1 MSTTL
6 IAILAFGVGLA
17 VATAILK
24 MSSSIPTMLVPTD
37 EVFDKVIIK
46 ALKNLPEDVIAKR
59 EEELKK
65 LHTFCTKD
73 GRTFYEK
80 AEVKEFIAWCLEENR
95 KALKDCVTEFDD
107 LATEFGNTTSDRSE

>member
-1 MSTTL
+1 MSTAL
-6 IAILAFGVGLA
+6 IAILAFGAGLA
-17 VATAILK
+17 VATTILK
-24 MSSSIPTMLVPTD
+24 MNPSNTTMLVPTD

-46 ALKNLPEDVIAKR
+46 ALKILPEDVIAKR

-80 AEVKEFIAWCLEENR
+80 SEVKEFIAWCLEEDGN
-95 KALKDCVTEFDD
+95 ALKDCVTELDD
-107 LATEFGNTTSDRSE
+107 LATEFGNTTSNRSE